1 MSSVPLP
8 PCPAL
13 NVGMRSGVI
22 AIIFDSNENR
32 KITEMQTLITIE
44 PLNRCQQ
51 KQDTDFCNVR
61 KINLSLFRPSNR
73 SFLLLETEHILTRTM
88 ENSVGPGQPKNKI
101 K

>member
-1 MSSVPLP
+1 MSSVLLP

-44 PLNRCQQ
+44 PLNQCQR
-51 KQDTDFCNVR
+51 KQDTDLCNIR
-61 KINLSLFRPSNR
+61 KINPCLVRPLN
-73 SFLLLETEHILTRTM
+73 
-88 ENSVGPGQPKNKI
+88 
-101 K
+101 